1 LRRALAAGVLLAGL
15 AAAAGASKAA
25 TFEDGQRAYDAG
37 RFEEARS
44 TWAPLAEAGDPEAQA
59 GLGLLY
65 DLGQGVPRDAAKAYS
80 WYKRAADAGLA
91 RALFNVAVMHDSG
104 TGVPR
109 DTAQA
114 ATWYARAAARGHGRA
129 QYNLALLYAA
139 GDGVPQNIAQAVVW
153 YRAAADGGLAAA
165 AAKLSELETRSA
177 GSSPASGQPAGRL
190 LPVTPVEPVAE
201 GAAAAEGR
209 RLTAE
214 LVWIAPPQPRPVR
227 FFVELLAV
235 EPEGWR
241 ELYAGYSPQSAVL
254 VPLDPAVTRYAWR
267 AYTVAEDD
275 DHYVVGDWIRFTVGS
290 PG

>member
-1 LRRALAAGVLLAGL
+1 LRVSRQLRAHPR
-15 AAAAGASKAA
+15 
-25 TFEDGQRAYDAG
+25 QRAYDAG

-129 QYNLALLYAA
+129 QYNLAPAMASRRTLPKRSS
-139 GDGVPQNIAQAVVW
+139 GIARPPMVVW
-153 YRAAADGGLAAA
+153 RPLPPSCRSWGREVRARRLRPGSRPAGCC
-165 AAKLSELETRSA
+165 RSRP
-177 GSSPASGQPAGRL
+177 SSP
-190 LPVTPVEPVAE
+190 
-201 GAAAAEGR
+201 
-209 RLTAE
+209 
-214 LVWIAPPQPRPVR
+214 
-227 FFVELLAV
+227 
-235 EPEGWR
+235 
-241 ELYAGYSPQSAVL
+241 
-254 VPLDPAVTRYAWR
+254 
-267 AYTVAEDD
+267 
-275 DHYVVGDWIRFTVGS
+275 
-290 PG
+290 